1 MQDDVI
7 FRYKNGRIIPIKVNK
22 EQTTNDY
29 MNDKLRNKN
38 KMPKIEEQEQNFGDY
53 NYCGLGMRDKNG
65 NTIALLTYLKLNDM
79 SKSDLYKSMFGGRR
93 IAVERIDVNEAYR
106 RKGYATALFKNL
118 QGKYPNEEI
127 RFGQL
132 EPDGEKLLKS
142 IADITDSEL
151 KEGHKRKTYYGKI
164 KE

>member
-1 MQDDVI
+1 MQEDVI
-7 FRYKNGRIIPIKVNK
+7 FRYKNGRIIPIKVK
-22 EQTTNDY
+22 QEQTTNEY
-29 MNDKLRNKN
+29 MNSKIRKI
-38 KMPKIEEQEQNFGDY
+38 PKIEEQEQNFGDY
-53 NYCGLGMRDKNG
+53 NYCGLGMRDSKG

-79 SKSDLYKSMFGGRR
+79 SKSDLYKGMFGGRR

-106 RKGYATALFKNL
+106 RKGYATALFKEL

-142 IADITDSEL
+142 IANITDSEL